1 MAGAACKI
9 IANGLT
15 RTVSESLEKILTSPL
30 VRDKM
35 LDSAKCDELLN
46 ELVEIDLLCF
56 VDGFVNPDQCNPPRN
71 LLDIVNDLVDAGVI
85 TDHIWL
91 ILAKPQ

>member
-1 MAGAACKI
+1 MAGPACKI
-9 IANGLT
+9 ILNGLA

-35 LDSAKCDELLN
+35 LDSATCDKLLN
-46 ELVEIDLLCF
+46 ELVEIDLSCF
-56 VDGFVNPDQCNPPRN
+56 SDEANPCRN

-85 TDHIWL
+85 TDHIWS
-91 ILAKPQ
+91 ILAKPE